1 MIRTVWA
8 PLACAVALLSG
19 CSSTPAN
26 PQVKQLHREVSQ
38 LNQEMRH
45 LTSQASAIEIQGQL
59 NSHSTQGAW
68 LVPQANTPVE
78 LQTQLGTL
86 RLSLTRL
93 AAEAS
98 GARANLTL
106 SATGDGTVPALRA
119 RVVWGERDPAT
130 GKPLE
135 ASSLSQTITVPAS
148 LLPRA
153 SVTVPLRLSGFA
165 PEQLGFVRVHDVV
178 GDAPAAPT
186 ASAAQ

>member
-8 PLACAVALLSG
+8 PLACTIALLSG
-19 CSSTPAN
+19 CSSTPTSPKVN
-26 PQVKQLHREVSQ
+26 QLHQEVSQ
-38 LNQEMRH
+38 LNQQMRH

-59 NSHSTQGAW
+59 NSNSTQGAW

-78 LQTQLGTL
+78 LQTQLGKL

-93 AAEAS
+93 AAEAN
-98 GARANLTL
+98 GARANLTI
-106 SATGDGTVPALRA
+106 SAAESQTVPALHA

-135 ASSLSQTITVPAS
+135 ASSLSQTIEVSST

-165 PEQLGFVRVHDVV
+165 PDQLGFVRVHDVV
-178 GDAPAAPT
+178 GDASAVPAA
-186 ASAAQ
+186 Q

>member
-19 CSSTPAN
+19 CASAPSSPKVN
-26 PQVKQLHREVSQ
+26 QLHQEVSQ
-38 LNQEMRH
+38 LNQQMRH
-45 LTSQASAIEIQGQL
+45 LTNQASAIEIQGQL
-59 NSHSTQGAW
+59 NSNSTQGAW

-86 RLSLTRL
+86 RLSLTHL

-98 GARANLTL
+98 GARANLTI
-106 SATGDGTVPALRA
+106 SATGSEPVPALHA
-119 RVVWGERDPAT
+119 RVVWGELDPAT

-135 ASSLSQTITVPAS
+135 ASSLSQAIDVPAA

-153 SVTVPLRLSGFA
+153 SVRVPLRLSGFA
-165 PEQLGFVRVHDVV
+165 PGQLGFVRVHDVV
-178 GDAPAAPT
+178 RDAPAVP
-186 ASAAQ
+186 AQ